1 MADDAGRGG
10 PIRGSAP
17 GQAARATCK
26 SKAAISRAIAS
37 GRISAARDA
46 NGRYAIDPSELHR
59 VYPVTVDA
67 TGATQRSATPNG
79 PDATPLT
86 EAVVLLLAEKDARIA
101 DQVEVIA
108 DLRRR
113 LGCAAARPS
122 PVVAA
127 VASGLA
133 SLPQLSH
140 PSRGWRANISSFGKL
155 G

>member
-1 MADDAGRGG
+1 MYTL
-10 PIRGSAP
+10 
-17 GQAARATCK
+17 GQAARATGK

-113 LGCAAARPS
+113 LDALLPDRRPWWRRW
-122 PVVAA
+122 
-127 VASGLA
+127 L
-133 SLPQLSH
+133 
-140 PSRGWRANISSFGKL
+140 RG
-155 G
+155 